1 MRPLTNPTTVAA
13 SWVTLRLDEHD
24 DTVCCMRRFEGGVQ
38 RRSRAGG
45 GGGEDGGGYHARSL
59 QKRMRDKQP
68 MFVRTPSHM
77 LIEHSI
83 MFVRVL

>member
-1 MRPLTNPTTVAA
+1 MQKIEDGAGVGVAGGEGGRGVEEVAA
-13 SWVTLRLDEHD
+13 VGAWLV
-24 DTVCCMRRFEGGVQ
+24 
-38 RRSRAGG
+38 
-45 GGGEDGGGYHARSL
+45 GGEDGGGYHARSL